1 MDYFSNVSFVEVRDT
16 DSSSM
21 TSFLLLAPLL
31 LPLLSKI
38 MLLIVF
44 GIVFITVFWIVFAI
58 VLKVVPEKVVV
69 LSMLLLGACW

>member
-1 MDYFSNVSFVEVRDT
+1 MDYFSNVSYVEERDT

-44 GIVFITVFWIVFAI
+44 GIVLITMFWIVFAI
-58 VLKVVPEKVVV
+58 VLKVEPEIVVV
-69 LSMLLLGACW
+69 LPMLLLGACW